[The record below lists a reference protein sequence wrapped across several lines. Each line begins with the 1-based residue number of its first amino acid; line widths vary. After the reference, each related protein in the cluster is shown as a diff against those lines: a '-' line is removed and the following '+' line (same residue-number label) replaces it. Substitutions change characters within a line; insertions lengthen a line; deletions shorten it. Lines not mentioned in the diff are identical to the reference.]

1 MEPLFQ
7 KVKCACQKQLPAHAY
22 KMWIDPIEWG
32 GTDDDQLVITVPNA
46 YLKKRVLDQ
55 FADLI
60 LTEWE
65 IASGKAMKLQV
76 EVKKNKEKAKSDPTE
91 QAPKRPVQLNL
102 PNMQLKPFS
111 GRLLRRDFTFDQ
123 FVVGT
128 NNDFAFSAALAHASR
143 IRTEQHALMLLSQ
156 TGMGKSHL
164 SQAVGHHILRER
176 PQERVF
182 YMTAE
187 DFTNEMVQALRQDD
201 IDKFKKKYRDQCD
214 TLLLEDVHF
223 LSGKSR
229 TQDELSAT
237 LDYLSDTGKKI
248 IFSSC
253 FAPVEIP
260 KISEQLRSRLSSGLI
275 TRIEAP
281 SFRTRVRILEKK
293 AMAKRVDLPTEV
305 IRYLASEL
313 TENVRQLESGLIGV
327 SAKSSLLG
335 KKIDLNLAESVVK
348 HIVTQHKAIT
358 IDTIKELVCKQFDIT
373 AKDITSKSRKQQVA
387 RPRQIAM
394 YLSRKFTDA
403 PLQAI
408 GKSFNRYHATVLHA
422 IHTVETGIKENSVL
436 KHQVNYLSDKLE
448 RGTF

>member
-1 MEPLFQ
+1 M
-7 KVKCACQKQLPAHAY
+7 
-22 KMWIDPIEWG
+22 I
-32 GTDDDQLVITVPNA
+32 
-46 YLKKRVLDQ
+46 
-55 FADLI
+55 
-60 LTEWE
+60 
-65 IASGKAMKLQV
+65 
-76 EVKKNKEKAKSDPTE
+76 
-91 QAPKRPVQLNL
+91 
-102 PNMQLKPFS
+102 
-111 GRLLRRDFTFDQ
+111 
-123 FVVGT
+123 
-128 NNDFAFSAALAHASR
+128 
-143 IRTEQHALMLLSQ
+143 
-156 TGMGKSHL
+156 
-164 SQAVGHHILRER
+164 
-176 PQERVF
+176 
-182 YMTAE
+182 
-187 DFTNEMVQALRQDD
+187 QALRQDD

-260 KISEQLRSRLSSGLI
+260 KISDQLRSRLSSGLI

-281 SFRTRVRILEKK
+281 SFRTRVRIIEKK

-348 HIVTQHKAIT
+348 HIVAQHKAIT
-358 IDTIKELVCKQFDIT
+358 VDTIKELVCKQFGIT
-373 AKDITSKSRKQQVA
+373 AKDITSKSRKQQIA

-394 YLSRKFTDA
+394 YLSRQFTDA

-422 IHTVETGIKENSVL
+422 IRTVETGIKENSVL
-436 KHQVNYLSDKLE
+436 KQQVSYLSDKLE